1 MSVPLIS
8 DKVAEGHSPEY
19 LFWVGCA
26 GAFDSRYQRVT
37 KAFVKILNALEVD
50 YAVLGP
56 EETCT
61 GDPAKRAGN
70 EFLFQMQAMQN
81 IEVMNAYEVKKII
94 TACPH
99 CFNTIKNEYP
109 GLGGNYEVIHHSTF
123 LQQLIDEG
131 KVKLEGGGSFKGKK
145 ITFHDSC
152 YLGRANG
159 IYEAPRKVLEAL
171 ETKVLRYRYEPL
183 R

>member
-1 MSVPLIS
+1 MATVPVMA
-8 DKVAEGHSPEY
+8 DMAAEGKTPEY

-26 GAFDSRYQRVT
+26 GSFDSRYQRVT
-37 KAFVKILNALEVD
+37 RAFVKILHALNID

-81 IEVMNAYEVKKII
+81 IELMNMYNVKKII

-109 GLGGNYEVIHHSTF
+109 NLGGEYEVIHHSTF
-123 LQQLIDEG
+123 LQELIDAG
-131 KVKLEGGGSFKGKK
+131 KVK
-145 ITFHDSC
+145 
-152 YLGRANG
+152 
-159 IYEAPRKVLEAL
+159 
-171 ETKVLRYRYEPL
+171 
-183 R
+183 